1 MKQNGVLH
9 GPARRFQPWFEL
21 PKAVRDLCGLPAVLG
36 RAGSLEL
43 RLALTKKEIRRS
55 QRLRFSVFH
64 QEGGATADIAAA
76 LSRRDKCPFDRVCDH
91 LFVVDTRL
99 SDEGELRRTV
109 VGTTRMLR
117 SDVASRCGGFYS
129 ATEFD
134 LAPLL
139 RRHDTKRFLE
149 LGRSCVHA
157 EYRSKHVIDLLWQGI
172 GTYAA
177 HHDIDVLMGCSSLP
191 GTDPERLALQLG
203 FAYHYAAAPPVWSV
217 APWPHLGAAVHRL
230 DKSEIDPRV
239 ALASLPPLMKAY
251 VRGGASFSTGAAV
264 DRKFGT
270 TDLFTILPLAEAR
283 PRLLAHFGR
292 GVARA
297 NA

>member
-1 MKQNGVLH
+1 MKQNGVLN
-9 GPARRFQPWFEL
+9 GPTGRFQPWFEL

-55 QRLRFSVFH
+55 QRLRYSVFH
-64 QEGGATADIAAA
+64 QEGGATADIATA

-91 LFVVDTRL
+91 LFVVDTTF
-99 SDEGELRRTV
+99 SDEAGPRRKV
-109 VGTTRMLR
+109 VGTTRLLR
-117 SDVASRCGGFYS
+117 SDLASRCGGFYS
-129 ATEFD
+129 QTEFD
-134 LAPLL
+134 LAPML
-139 RRHDTKRFLE
+139 RRHGTKRFLE

-157 EYRSKHVIDLLWQGI
+157 DYRSKHVIDLLWQGI

-191 GTDPERLALQLG
+191 GTDPESLGLQLG
-203 FAYHYAAAPPVWSV
+203 FAYHYAAAPPAWSV
-217 APWPHLGAAVHRL
+217 SPWPHLAASVARL
-230 DKSEIDPRV
+230 DKSTIDPRL

-251 VRGGASFSTGAAV
+251 VRGGASFSTLAAV
-264 DRKFGT
+264 DHKFGT
-270 TDLFTILPLAEAR
+270 TDLFTVLPLADAR

-292 GVARA
+292 GGARA
-297 NA
+297 SA